1 MDPFSVAGLGLGIS
15 SLIVQVFGGC
25 VKGYEL
31 ISNIQDMPENC
42 QYLRVRL
49 EIEQHRLLNWSQI
62 AGLLDGDGEK
72 LNSSLKLNRPLL
84 LGILTEIKTTLENF
98 GKLNGKYEDLRPMEE
113 IYNGQNDSEAN
124 LSKLSLADSTS
135 SKDTKEVV
143 ISRKSHNRFSS
154 ENLHALKKKA
164 YDVVDAAPK
173 VPRRLRW
180 VTLDKDKFEALLK
193 RLTELNGFMEG
204 LMDDNMQAALQEAQH
219 QTHLEILQLNTKV
232 EDLLQLV
239 AAMTIPV
246 GAQQQAIVHGVPMS
260 PTSVIMARQEEK
272 QSLASLAKFKAY
284 HTSIETEPS
293 AEKSAMDSTE
303 LSQKDFEIL
312 TTDNISDQRAE
323 AIYKDPNGGS
333 QHVWIEWLDYELTYN
348 PKPGPKPIIIDR
360 VKQLAALLG
369 SADKPKEFCAPH
381 CLGYFDD
388 SDASNPDEGNTRFG
402 FVFSKPSNVPQSTTP
417 TSLLSLFSCSP
428 KPSLTK
434 RIALARSV
442 ANSILYL
449 HSVNWLHKGL
459 RSHNI
464 VFFVPSSPSSN
475 PAINN
480 ISPSY
485 TYLSGFD
492 YARPAR
498 SEEMTEK
505 PPENAEYDV
514 YRHPSTHGDSPRTN
528 YKKTFD
534 IYSLGIVLLEIA
546 YWQPI
551 DKILSIPDLRTA
563 RPPVLH
569 RIREQLLEEGYLS
582 EVGGRMGDMY
592 EEVVR
597 ACLEGPEAFGLRK
610 DSRETSV
617 KEGAVLQRAFGD
629 RVVDVLKGMKL

>member
-1 MDPFSVAGLGLGIS
+1 
-15 SLIVQVFGGC
+15 
-25 VKGYEL
+25 
-31 ISNIQDMPENC
+31 MPADC

-84 LGILTEIKTTLENF
+84 LGILTEIKTTLNDF
-98 GKLNGKYEDLRPMEE
+98 GKLNGKYEDLRPVEV
-113 IYNGQNDSEAN
+113 YNGQNGSEAN
-124 LSKLSLADSTS
+124 LSKLSLTDSSS
-135 SKDTKEVV
+135 SKDTKETT
-143 ISRKSHNRFSS
+143 ISRRSHRFSS

-164 YDVVDAAPK
+164 FDIVDAAPK
-173 VPRRLRW
+173 IPSRLRW
-180 VTLDKDKFEALLK
+180 VSLDKDKFEALLK
-193 RLTELNGFMEG
+193 RLTELNGFMES
-204 LMDDNMQAALQEAQH
+204 LMDDNMQAALHEAQH
-219 QTHLEILQLNTKV
+219 QTHMEILQLNTKV

-239 AAMTIPV
+239 AAMTIP
-246 GAQQQAIVHGVPMS
+246 AQQQTIAHGVPMS
-260 PTSVIMARQEEK
+260 PTSVVMARQEEK

-293 AEKSAMDSTE
+293 AEKLAMDNTE
-303 LSQKDFEIL
+303 LLPKALEFL
-312 TTDNISDQRAE
+312 TTNNSSDQRAE

-333 QHVWIEWLDYELTYN
+333 QNVWIEWLDYEQIYS

-369 SADKPKEFCAPH
+369 SADKPKEFRAPH

-388 SDASNPDEGNTRFG
+388 CDTTNNEEGNTRFG

-417 TSLLSLFSCSP
+417 TSLLSLFSSSP

-434 RIALARSV
+434 RIALARSI

-464 VFFVPSSPSSN
+464 VFFVPPSSKGE
-475 PAINN
+475 INN

-505 PPENAEYDV
+505 PPENAEFDV

-546 YWQPI
+546 YWLPI
-551 DKILSIPDLRTA
+551 DKIIGIANLKTA
-563 RPPVLH
+563 RPPVIH
-569 RIREQLLEEGYLS
+569 KIRKQLLEEGYLA
-582 EVGGRMGDMY
+582 EVGGSMGEMY

-597 ACLEGPEAFGLRK
+597 ACLMGPEAFGLRG
-610 DSRETSV
+610 DSREITV
-617 KEGAVLQRAFGD
+617 KEGAVLQRAFGE

>member
-15 SLIVQVFGGC
+15 SLILQVF
-25 VKGYEL
+25 GYEL
-31 ISNIQDMPENC
+31 ISEIQDMPADC

-62 AGLLDGDGEK
+62 AGLLDGDGDK
-72 LNSSLKLNRPLL
+72 LSSSLKLNRPLL
-84 LGILTEIKTTLENF
+84 LGILTEIKTTLYDF

-113 IYNGQNDSEAN
+113 VYSGQNGSEAN
-124 LSKLSLADSTS
+124 LSKLSLTNSTS

-143 ISRKSHNRFSS
+143 ISWKSHNRFSS

-164 YDVVDAAPK
+164 LDVVDAAPK

-180 VTLDKDKFEALLK
+180 VTLDKDKFETLLK
-193 RLTELNGFMEG
+193 RLTELNGFMES
-204 LMDDNMQAALQEAQH
+204 LMDDNMQAALHEAQH
-219 QTHLEILQLNTKV
+219 QTHMEILQLNSKV

-239 AAMTIPV
+239 AAMTIPI
-246 GAQQQAIVHGVPMS
+246 GTQQQVITHGVPMS
-260 PTSVIMARQEEK
+260 PISVVVARQEEK

-284 HTSIETEPS
+284 HTSIEAEPS
-293 AEKSAMDSTE
+293 VEKLAMDNTE
-303 LSQKDFEIL
+303 LSPESFEIL
-312 TTDNISDQRAE
+312 STENTSDQRAE

-333 QHVWIEWLDYELTYN
+333 QHVWIEWLDYELTYG

-369 SADKPKEFCAPH
+369 SADKPKEFRAPH

-388 SDASNPDEGNTRFG
+388 SDISNPEEGNTRFG
-402 FVFSKPSNVPQSTTP
+402 FVFSKPSNVPQSINP
-417 TSLLSLFSCSP
+417 TSLLALFTTTT

-434 RIALARSV
+434 RIALARSI

-464 VFFVPSSPSSN
+464 VFFVPPPSSSSHGD
-475 PAINN
+475 INN

-551 DKILSIPDLRTA
+551 DKILSIPNLKTA
-563 RPPVLH
+563 RPPVIH
-569 RIREQLLEEGYLS
+569 KIRKQLLEERYLS
-582 EVGGRMGDMY
+582 EVGGSMGEMY
-592 EEVVR
+592 EQVVR
-597 ACLEGPEAFGLRK
+597 ACLEGPEAFGLQRE
-610 DSRETSV
+610 SRETGV
-617 KEGAVLQRAFGD
+617 REGAVLQRAFGE